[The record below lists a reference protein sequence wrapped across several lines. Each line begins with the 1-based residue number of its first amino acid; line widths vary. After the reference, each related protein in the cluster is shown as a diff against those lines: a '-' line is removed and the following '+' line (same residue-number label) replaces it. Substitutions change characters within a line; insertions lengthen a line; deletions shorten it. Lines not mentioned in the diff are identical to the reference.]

1 VALVD
6 PEVAIAKFKG
16 EVQNYLRT
24 QPENIQRGR
33 WLLKAEFPE
42 VLVAFAT
49 PKTKPASICFG
60 AIINFK
66 DYDLVPPSV
75 RLVNPFT
82 GEPYLY
88 KTLPTRLPRRVAG
101 AMPGQAGPEALAGFQ
116 FQDLMTAHGP
126 DEVPFLCLP
135 GVREYHEHPAHTGD
149 PWLLHRG
156 GPEGTLYFLI
166 EKIAH
171 YGLEPINGFEMRI
184 NVAFQ
189 QTIPPE

>member
-1 VALVD
+1 MALLD
-6 PEVAIAKFKG
+6 PSVAIAKFER
-16 EVQNYLRT
+16 EVQNYLQT
-24 QPENIQRGR
+24 QSENIQRGC
-33 WLLKAEFPE
+33 WLLKVEFPE
-42 VLVAFAT
+42 VTVAFAT
-49 PKTKPASICFG
+49 PKTKPAAVCFG
-60 AIINFK
+60 AIINFA

-75 RLVNPFT
+75 RLVDPFT
-82 GEPYLY
+82 GRPYLY
-88 KTLPTRLPRRVAG
+88 KALPTRLPRRV
-101 AMPGQAGPEALAGFQ
+101 PGSVPGDAAPGSLTGFQ
-116 FQDLMTAHGP
+116 FQDLMTAHSP

-156 GPEGTLYFLI
+156 GPEGTLYYLV

-171 YGLEPINGFEMRI
+171 YGLEPISGFEMRI

>member
-1 VALVD
+1 MALVD
-6 PEVAIAKFKG
+6 PQVAIAKFER

-24 QPENIQRGR
+24 QQENIQRGR

-42 VLVAFAT
+42 VLIAFAT
-49 PKTKPASICFG
+49 PKTRPAAVCFG
-60 AIINFK
+60 AIINFQ
-66 DYDLVPPSV
+66 DYDLVAPSV

-82 GEPYLY
+82 GEPYLH
-88 KTLPTRLPRRVAG
+88 KTLPTKLPRRVA
-101 AMPGQAGPEALAGFQ
+101 APAAGGPAPEGLAGFQ
-116 FQDLMTAHGP
+116 IQDLMTAHSV
-126 DEVPFLCLP
+126 DDIPFLCLP
-135 GVREYHEHPAHTGD
+135 GVREYHEHPGHTGD

-156 GPEGTLYFLI
+156 GPEGTLYFLV

-171 YGLEPINGFEMRI
+171 YGLEPISGFEMRI